1 LSIITHLLAY
11 SLGLLTAFG
20 TVYFAY
26 KMRPQPEPRRRTYKK
41 RQPAPPAP
49 PGNNSPETS

>member
-1 LSIITHLLAY
+1 MVTHLLAY

-20 TVYFAY
+20 IVYLTY
-26 KMRPQPEPRRRTYKK
+26 KMRPQPEPPRRNYKK
-41 RQPAPPAP
+41 RQPAPPAA